1 MMWALSPP
9 VWMIAGSLVACLT
22 VLAVGGGA
30 VMPEAAFGMAAP
42 LVSAVASWRIIQ
54 RVHATAPAR
63 LTNVLMTSFVVK
75 ALLFGAYVVVALT
88 VLDLRPVPFIASF
101 TGYYVA
107 LHLGEA
113 LLLKRLL
120 AASGQTLAAAADAPP
135 HN

>member
-1 MMWALSPP
+1 MMLALSPP
-9 VWMIAGSLVACLT
+9 VWMIAGSLATCVA
-22 VLAVGGGA
+22 VLAVGGRA
-30 VMPEAAFGMAAP
+30 VMPETVVGMAAP
-42 LVSAVASWRIIQ
+42 LVSAVASWHVIQ

-63 LTNVLMTSFVVK
+63 LTNVLMASFVVK
-75 ALLFGAYVVVALT
+75 VLLFGAYVVLALA

-120 AASGQTLAAAADAPP
+120 AAEGQTPAAAADAPP

>member
-1 MMWALSPP
+1 MTLALSPP
-9 VWMIAGSLVACLT
+9 VWMIAGSLATCLA
-22 VLAVGGGA
+22 VLAAGGGA
-30 VMPEAAFGMAAP
+30 VMPEAAIGMAAP
-42 LVSAVASWRIIQ
+42 LVSAVASWLVIQ
-54 RVHATAPAR
+54 HVHATAPAR
-63 LTNVLMTSFVVK
+63 LTNVLMVSFVVK

-101 TGYYVA
+101 TGYYGA

-120 AASGQTLAAAADAPP
+120 AAGGRTLAAAADAAP